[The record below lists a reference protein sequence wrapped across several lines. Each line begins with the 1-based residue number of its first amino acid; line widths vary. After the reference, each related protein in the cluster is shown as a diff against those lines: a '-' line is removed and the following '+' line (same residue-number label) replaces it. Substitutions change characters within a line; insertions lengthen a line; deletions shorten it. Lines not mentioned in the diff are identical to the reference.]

1 MNLSSLLSRYLN
13 RSFLKSFGVTFL
25 CLFAII
31 VLFDF
36 VELQRRAGVKEIN
49 LLSKIGMILLR
60 TPHFLEQ
67 VLPFIVFVAGLFV
80 FWNMNRTSELVIFR
94 STGISLW
101 RLILPISLTAFVL
114 GCFDLTIFNPL
125 SSAMLTRYDK
135 LERKY
140 LSNTK
145 EEIRIEPT
153 GVWLIERIGQNQ
165 VIYRASQI
173 DLNSL
178 EFKDVNIIIT
188 SPQNKFLERI
198 DAKTAQIQGNH
209 FDLRNGWNTLAQN
222 IAYPFT
228 QKTIET
234 SLNRKKIE
242 KMKVSKNML
251 SFWKLPSYIDVL
263 NASGLNSL
271 KYQTYWHSLI
281 ANTFWLGAMILLA
294 GAFSCRPLRQGK
306 TILMVFIGLV
316 VGFFLYFFKDVTFAL
331 GSSGSLP
338 PLIAAWLPS
347 LLTLMVGAVLVFNQ
361 EDG

>member
-1 MNLSSLLSRYLN
+1 VNLSSILSRYVS
-13 RSFLKSFGVTFL
+13 RSFLKSFGVTSL

-49 LLSKIGMILLR
+49 LLNKVGMILLR

-80 FWNMNRTSELVIFR
+80 FWNMNRTNELVIFR

-101 RLILPISLTAFVL
+101 RLILPISLTAFTL

-153 GVWLIERIGQNQ
+153 GVWLTEKINQNQ

-173 DLNSL
+173 DLSNL
-178 EFKDVNIIIT
+178 EFKDLNIIIT
-188 SPQNKFLERI
+188 SPENKFLERI
-198 DAKTAQIQGNH
+198 DAKTGQIQEDR
-209 FDLRNGWNTLAQN
+209 FELRSGWDTFTENTSC
-222 IAYPFT
+222 PFA

-242 KMKVSKNML
+242 KMKVYKNML

-281 ANTFWLGAMILLA
+281 ASTFWLGAMVLLA
-294 GAFSCRPLRQGK
+294 AAFSCRPLRQGK
-306 TILMVFIGLV
+306 TILMVFIGLI

-331 GSSGSLP
+331 GSSGKLP